1 MSKIEWKETTFK
13 RGGFEIT
20 ALHDEN
26 QVYQLIV
33 DLKEPFP
40 MKMINKLGIGFI
52 HATNNI
58 KKPQKNINPGKI
70 WNANKG

>member
-1 MSKIEWKETTFK
+1 MSNEWKETTFK

-33 DLKEPFP
+33 NLKEPFP
-40 MKMINKLGIGFI
+40 MQMLNRLGIGFRPAT
-52 HATNNI
+52 ATNNI

-70 WNANKG
+70 WKG